1 MRETDAEGFEALAR
15 ELDFHSEKAGH
26 FKTFYARQVWIR
38 FAREDATV
46 DDYKNENAI
55 SCESAA

>member
-15 ELDFHSEKAGH
+15 ELDVPFEKAVH
-26 FKTFYARQVWIR
+26 FKTFYSRQVWIR

-46 DDYKNENAI
+46 DDY
-55 SCESAA
+55 